1 VLNFNDKG
9 PVSRYDVFLLR
20 VYILLEEWKM
30 NKYLIE
36 VSQGSYKISNMRA
49 SYIFKRSGSHF
60 VTHAEWGYL
69 DGKYKAW
76 LVAETEDEKE
86 AMRILPSAYRQSAKI
101 ILLNK
106 FSR

>member
-1 VLNFNDKG
+1 MG
-9 PVSRYDVFLLR
+9 PVSRYGVILLR
-20 VYILLEEWKM
+20 PYTLLEEWKM

-86 AMRILPSAYRQSAKI
+86 AMRILPSAYRHSAKI
-101 ILLNK
+101 VLLNK
-106 FSR
+106 FSKD

>member
-1 VLNFNDKG
+1 
-9 PVSRYDVFLLR
+9 
-20 VYILLEEWKM
+20 M

-36 VSQGSYKISNMRA
+36 VSQSSYKLSNMRA

-69 DGKYKAW
+69 DGEYKAW
-76 LVAETEDEKE
+76 LVAETENKRE

-101 ILLNK
+101 ILLK
-106 FSR
+106 KISRTSTDDNLTIHHKD